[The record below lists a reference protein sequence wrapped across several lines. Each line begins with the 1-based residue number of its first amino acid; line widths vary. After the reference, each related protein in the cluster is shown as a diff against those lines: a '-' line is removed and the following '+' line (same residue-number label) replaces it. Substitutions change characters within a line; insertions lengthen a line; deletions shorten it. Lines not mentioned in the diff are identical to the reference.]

1 MSHKNGEKKTLQY
14 SKIMNNQRNEK
25 SLMTRRIETI
35 NFVRPNTK
43 RSEKINGNKKQ
54 ANEKLP

>member
-1 MSHKNGEKKTLQY
+1 
-14 SKIMNNQRNEK
+14 MNNQRNEK

-43 RSEKINGNKKQ
+43 RNEKINGNKKQ